1 MRKGNLPAYAEDDML
16 KYDDKGKLESEDL
29 PVDRGEVALVV
40 PEAAVETRLL
50 QKDTI
55 TLLITK
61 KE

>member
-1 MRKGNLPAYAEDDML
+1 MLRGNLPAHAEDDML

-29 PVDRGEVALVV
+29 PVDRSEVALVV